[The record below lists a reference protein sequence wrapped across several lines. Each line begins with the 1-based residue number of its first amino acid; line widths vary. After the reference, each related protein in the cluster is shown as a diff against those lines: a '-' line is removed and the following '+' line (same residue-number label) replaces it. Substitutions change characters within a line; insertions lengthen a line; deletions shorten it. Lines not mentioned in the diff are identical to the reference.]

1 MPHTARHS
9 YGFSRSY
16 GSCRPYGSGRRSG
29 YHWVPQWRKPKRHYR
44 RRDAVP
50 EENDDLLSAIF
61 SFEPPARGRDPVV
74 DRYDDNLVLGLAA
87 LLGPLVLPLGL
98 LSLLVLG
105 LARLCGAPARRRAL
119 REAERTRRAL
129 RKQRTS
135 SRLPPP
141 TPEQLVEAW
150 EKSRTSLEW
159 KILLGSLL
167 SDLEPVVDRSYIRD
181 EDGEI
186 VGRNPGIRGW
196 IFEHCPELRRHYKA
210 MMSYKTLAARLRRV
224 CGLFDPDSAEA
235 LLRVRP
241 EGRGE
246 APQASAEARA
256 QARAL
261 LDAAPSMRALDDA
274 LCARLGLPRMRRER
288 RRTA

>member
-1 MPHTARHS
+1 M
-9 YGFSRSY
+9 G
-16 GSCRPYGSGRRSG
+16 
-29 YHWVPQWRKPKRHYR
+29 
-44 RRDAVP
+44 
-50 EENDDLLSAIF
+50 LIM
-61 SFEPPARGRDPVV
+61 
-74 DRYDDNLVLGLAA
+74 LV
-87 LLGPLVLPLGL
+87 GPMVLPLGL
-98 LSLLVLG
+98 LSLLTVG

-129 RKQRTS
+129 RKQRAA

-159 KILLGSLL
+159 KILIGSLL

-246 APQASAEARA
+246 APQAPAEARA

>member
-1 MPHTARHS
+1 MPYHS
-9 YGFSRSY
+9 SRTYTSSRSY
-16 GSCRPYGSGRRSG
+16 HPYGSGQRSG
-29 YHWVPQWRKPKRHYR
+29 YHWVPQWRKPKRRYR
-44 RRDAVP
+44 RHDTVP
-50 EENDDLLSAIF
+50 GEGDNLLAAFVSSDF
-61 SFEPPARGRDPVV
+61 PVQGQNLIL
-74 DRYDDNLVLGLAA
+74 DHLVLGLMM
-87 LLGPLVLPLGL
+87 LVGPLVLPLGL
-98 LSLLVLG
+98 LSLLTVG

-129 RKQRTS
+129 RKQRAS

-288 RRTA
+288 RRIA